1 MFAMSI
7 WLLPLVAG
15 AATFVVATLFGGDW
29 QLATIAALT
38 LGTAVAVA
46 RLFGLRAALGVL
58 AVGALVFADRRGVRR
73 GQDLQKAKE
82 KADADRRATERERTV
97 EDVHAAPDDE
107 LRRRARRWV
116 QPDR

>member
-1 MFAMSI
+1 MLAASL
-7 WLLPLVAG
+7 WLPPLLAG
-15 AATFVVATLFGGDW
+15 AATFVVTTLFGGDW
-29 QLATIAALT
+29 KLATIAALT
-38 LGTAVAVA
+38 LGAAVAVA
-46 RLFGLRAALGVL
+46 RLFGLKVALGVL

-82 KADADRRATERERTV
+82 KTDADRRATERERTV
-97 EDVHAAPDDE
+97 ENVHAAPDDE